1 MILFAYGTR
10 PEYIKISP
18 ILKLLSRDKYKTLF
32 TGQHTELLSHCD
44 FDYKLD
50 IAGGDNRLDCIVQS
64 CLNKNFLFDGVSH
77 VLVQG
82 DTTSAFAIALAAF
95 HRKIKIIH
103 LEAGLR
109 SYDRENPYPEEANRV
124 MISAIADYHLCPTEY
139 NKKNL
144 DMEKSVSGKKFVV
157 GNTGLDGLSK
167 IKKNVKFLNNI
178 LITLHRRENHDKI
191 TEWFSKIDELA
202 SYYKNYNFILPI
214 HPNPNVKKH
223 AGMLKY
229 VKVVE
234 PMNHDDLTEFLSS
247 CALVI
252 SDSGGI
258 QEECSFLG
266 KKVLVCRKV
275 TERPESVGTTS
286 FLVDLENIKDIFN
299 VHIKDPY
306 PVYKDCPYGDGNSAE
321 KIIKIFQEE
330 KIIQRGL

>member
-1 MILFAYGTR
+1 MILIAYGTR

-18 ILKLLSRDKYKTLF
+18 LLKLLPKEKYKTLF
-32 TGQHTELLSHCD
+32 TGQHTDIISNSS
-44 FDYKLD
+44 FDYK
-50 IAGGDNRLDCIVQS
+50 IEIPNADNRLDSIVQS
-64 CLNKNFLFDGVSH
+64 CLNKNFIFDGISH
-77 VLVQG
+77 VLIQG
-82 DTTSAFAIALAAF
+82 DTTSAFAVALAAF

-144 DMEKSVSGKKFVV
+144 DEEKSVSGRKFVV
-157 GNTGLDGLSK
+157 GNTGLDGLVE
-167 IKKNVKFLNNI
+167 IKKQSKFLNNV

-191 TEWFSKIDELA
+191 TDWFYKVDELA
-202 SYYKNYNFILPI
+202 KRYGNYNFILPI
-214 HPNPNVKKH
+214 HPNPNVKQH

-234 PMNHDDLTEFLSS
+234 PMNHAELTKFLSS
-247 CALVI
+247 CAIVI

-258 QEECSFLG
+258 QEECSFFG

-275 TERPESVGTTS
+275 TERPESLGKTS
-286 FLVDLENIKDIFN
+286 FLVDLGNIKDIFDI
-299 VHIKDPY
+299 HIKNPY
-306 PVYKDCPYGDGNSAE
+306 PSDKECPYGDGNSAE
-321 KIIKIFQEE
+321 KIIKIFQDE
-330 KIIQRGL
+330 KII